1 MKALLERLKLTKVE
15 SSPPPLVVP
24 VLSSFPP
31 PPPVRQ
37 EHMTGRQEHKPIVVL
52 GDPIELMRQRE
63 LSKPKSKLQSVIGLP
78 GPIGVSEMVSVPVMT
93 GRQEHSLNGP
103 ALSEYQNPPN
113 LTYAGGKPIYLT
125 DTEVQADVSRWATY
139 PAIATVIM
147 DGNNIEGASDI
158 GTSTLSATQSIG
170 SPVLNLLRG
179 PGGVPGVINMRDNN
193 GTNHTLESIDA
204 NLFFDDELLAK
215 AGDIQNI
222 SDWALYPALANVDMD
237 NKSIVN
243 CGSITTI
250 PSAIIDNTEGT
261 IKVLNLDLGPDDSAR
276 IKFTNE
282 FGVNKDLK
290 LEVGGGGHLQWGGEN
305 VVVGDVVTS
314 LDGIAGD
321 IDFQSGPGILI
332 GPGLG
337 PQNISISAPTIGE
350 AADPP
355 GPATAYGQANQAIL
369 DAAEAAAEAAEAL
382 AAAEVA
388 QATADAAA
396 AEAAAATAAIGVVEG
411 EVVALQGEVAALT
424 VEVGLIQASYVT
436 KVGLE
441 ANQRS
446 GEITLKPGANLTIT
460 EAPNGTFTFAST
472 AGGGGVTSLN
482 GQAGAL
488 TLTSANTNIVVGSIG
503 AGNIELTSTL
513 PFDLNGLLNKINAFP
528 TQPYTSA
535 TASTPAANQV
545 ATAIVP
551 DGSFP
556 VNVPTVGSVQG
567 GWGFSKAVGS
577 PSYFNWY
584 SYNPRFSN
592 PAAALPY
599 IKSRV
604 QSVWALI
611 RPTVNLYL
619 AGYLSFNIYSYD
631 PANPPTSGF
640 YNTRWAYSN
649 SVGAVAGAAGTNLFA
664 GYTYLIYA
672 NDSPRITNTSAIG
685 VPDSQVS
692 TLRDPYDIYTDVN
705 HIPLQNCVVAFNP
718 WTNGTNYRTWT
729 AAATFA
735 LNDTVVFAGSG
746 TNFNGLF
753 FRSLSVNNNNH
764 PPMTNGVVDT
774 NWALI
779 DPQPSTYADQPIL
792 AINLNQATA
801 SAQAVGYVVLDIGFS
816 YGPNTTST
824 TDSVHISLNPN

>member
-1 MKALLERLKLTKVE
+1 MLGMPLSFLTSPTPNF
-15 SSPPPLVVP
+15 SSRGIARPPPKFVP
-24 VLSSFPP
+24 NPPAPAPPPRASVASHPPPPVFTPVPAPP
-31 PPPVRQ
+31 PPPA
-37 EHMTGRQEHKPIVVL
+37 PA
-52 GDPIELMRQRE
+52 
-63 LSKPKSKLQSVIGLP
+63 
-78 GPIGVSEMVSVPVMT
+78 SVPVIDPQPLGFST
-93 GRQEHSLNGP
+93 GFSPHIETFKSIGE
-103 ALSEYQNPPN
+103 SYF
-113 LTYAGGKPIYLT
+113 LT
-125 DTEVQADVSRWATY
+125 DSEVQADVSRWAIY
-139 PAIATVIM
+139 PAVQTVVM
-147 DGNNIEGASDI
+147 DGNAIEGASDI

-170 SPVLNLLRG
+170 SPVLNLIRG
-179 PGGVPGVINMRDNN
+179 PGGVPGKINMRDNN
-193 GTNHTLESIDA
+193 GVNHVLESVNS
-204 NLFFDDELLAK
+204 NLYFDDELLAK
-215 AGDIQNI
+215 AGDIQDI
-222 SDWALYPALANVDMD
+222 ADWALYAAIANVDMD
-237 NKSIVN
+237 NNSIVN
-243 CGSITTI
+243 CGSITNI
-250 PSAIIDNTEGT
+250 PGATIDNSEGT
-261 IKVLNLDLGPDDSAR
+261 IKVLNLDLGPDDASR
-276 IKFTNE
+276 IRFTNE
-282 FGVNKDLK
+282 FGASKDLK
-290 LEVGGGGHLQWGGEN
+290 LEVGGGEHLQWGGEN
-305 VVVGDVVTS
+305 VVTGDVVTS
-314 LDGIAGD
+314 LDGITGD
-321 IDFQSGPGILI
+321 IVLQAGPGILI
-332 GPGLG
+332 GPGIG

-369 DAAEAAAEAAEAL
+369 DAAEASAEAAEAL
-382 AAAEVA
+382 AAAEAA

-424 VEVGLIQASYVT
+424 VDVGLIQAAYVT

-441 ANQRS
+441 GNQRS
-446 GEITLKPGANLTIT
+446 GEITLKPGANTTIT

-472 AGGGGVTSLN
+472 AGGGVTSLN
-482 GQAGAL
+482 TQAGAL
-488 TLTSANTNIVVGSIG
+488 TLTSANANIVVGSTG
-503 AGNIELTSTL
+503 AGNIELTAAL

-535 TASTPAANQV
+535 SASTPAANQV
-545 ATAIVP
+545 PTAIVP

-577 PSYFNWY
+577 AAFFNWY
-584 SYNPRFSN
+584 MYNPRFSN

-611 RPTVNLYL
+611 RPTVNLYS
-619 AGYLSFNIYSYD
+619 AGYLALNIYSYD

-649 SVGAVAGAAGTNLFA
+649 SVGAVAGASGTNLFA

-718 WTNGTNYRTWT
+718 WTNGTNYKTWT

-746 TNFNGLF
+746 VNFNGLF

-779 DPQPSTYADQPIL
+779 DPQPSSYADQPIL

-816 YGPNTTST
+816 YGPSTTST
-824 TDSVHISLNPN
+824 TVSEHISLNPN